1 LWPLFGGVVRSL
13 PGLPFVLALAL
24 SAMDPGGTAAQ
35 QPPSPAP
42 SRKTSATASDVE
54 RRLLE
59 AVRLHPESFEAH
71 RALASFYLQRSK
83 LAAALPHL
91 QAAQRID
98 PSQYANGYDLALVL
112 LQTGKLPEARDQAT
126 RTLTLK
132 DTSELHN
139 LLGDVEERAGNLV
152 AAAEEY
158 QRAAHIDA
166 SEENLFDWGNNLL
179 QLQAFEPATQ
189 VFTVG
194 IERYPKSAR
203 LHVGLG
209 IAQYSRGQYGA
220 AVTSLCQAVDLAPSD
235 PRPYQ
240 FLGEMY
246 GVAPEQ
252 GPEITERLGR
262 FVEARPRNPLANL
275 YYALSLWKGQP
286 AGSTPVDMQKVE
298 ALLRRAVALDPK
310 LTKGFL
316 ELGVLLSDQ
325 QRHKEA
331 IPELRRAIHLDPNQ
345 PQAHYRLAQ
354 AYQRTGQKALAAS
367 ELKIFERLKG
377 GSR

>member
-1 LWPLFGGVVRSL
+1 VRSFL
-13 PGLPFVLALAL
+13 SWSFVLVFVLC
-24 SAMDPGGTAAQ
+24 
-35 QPPSPAP
+35 SPAQTKVAVAQSAP
-42 SRKTSATASDVE
+42 PGKQSSKTPASADVE
-54 RRLLE
+54 QRLIEAARRQ
-59 AVRLHPESFEAH
+59 PDSFEAQ
-71 RALASFYLQRSK
+71 RALASYYLQKGK

-91 QAAQRID
+91 QRAQAID
-98 PSQYANGYDLALVL
+98 SNQYANGYDLALVL
-112 LQTGKLPEARDQAT
+112 LQTGKLPDAREQAT
-126 RTLTLK
+126 RTLTVK
-132 DTSELHN
+132 DTAELHN
-139 LLGDVEERAGNLV
+139 LLGDIEERAGNLV
-152 AAAEEY
+152 PAGEEY
-158 QRAAHIDA
+158 QRAAHMDET
-166 SEENLFDWGNNLL
+166 EENLFDFGNNLL

-189 VFTVG
+189 VFIVG
-194 IERYPKSAR
+194 TERYPKSAR

-209 IAQYSRGQYGA
+209 IAQYSRGQYDA
-220 AVTSLCQAVDLAPSD
+220 AVTAFCKAADLGPSD

-246 GVAPEQ
+246 GVAPER
-252 GPEITERLGR
+252 GPEITERLAR
-262 FVEARPRNPLANL
+262 FVGARPRDALANL

-310 LTKGFL
+310 LTKGFM

-331 IPELRRAIHLDPNQ
+331 IPELRRAIELDANQ

-354 AYQRTGQKALAAS
+354 AYQRTGQRALAAS
-367 ELKIFERLKG
+367 ELTIFERLKN

>member
-1 LWPLFGGVVRSL
+1 
-13 PGLPFVLALAL
+13 
-24 SAMDPGGTAAQ
+24 M
-35 QPPSPAP
+35 
-42 SRKTSATASDVE
+42 
-54 RRLLE
+54 
-59 AVRLHPESFEAH
+59 H
-71 RALASFYLQRSK
+71 RALASFYLQKGK
-83 LAAALPHL
+83 LEAALPHL
-91 QAAQRID
+91 QRAQAID

-112 LQTGKLPEARDQAT
+112 LQTGKIAEARDQAT
-126 RTLTLK
+126 RMLSVK

-139 LLGDVEERAGNLV
+139 VLGDIEEQAGNLL

-158 QRAAHIDA
+158 QRAAHMDA
-166 SEENLFDWGNNLL
+166 TEENLFDLGNNLL
-179 QLQAFEPATQ
+179 QLKAFEPATQ

-194 IERYPKSAR
+194 TEKYPKSAR

-209 IAQYSRGQYGA
+209 IAQYSRGQYDA
-220 AVTSLCQAVDLAPSD
+220 AVREFCDAADLAPSD

-246 GVAPEQ
+246 GVAPER
-252 GPEITERLGR
+252 GPEITERLAK
-262 FVEARPRNPLANL
+262 FVEKRPRNALANL

-286 AGSTPVDMQKVE
+286 AGALAPTDLAKVE

-316 ELGVLLSDQ
+316 ELGTLLADE

-331 IPELRRAIHLDPNQ
+331 IPELRRAIELDPNQ

-354 AYQRTGQKALAAS
+354 AYQRTGQKTLAAQ
-367 ELKIFERLKG
+367 ELAIFERLKDG
-377 GSR
+377 AGK

>member
-1 LWPLFGGVVRSL
+1 M
-13 PGLPFVLALAL
+13 ALAQ
-24 SAMDPGGTAAQ
+24 S
-35 QPPSPAP
+35 SPDSKQSP
-42 SRKTSATASDVE
+42 KVPNTASDVE
-54 RRLLE
+54 PRLIE
-59 AVRLHPESFEAH
+59 AVRQQPNSFEAH
-71 RALASFYLQRSK
+71 RALASFYLRKGK
-83 LAAALPHL
+83 LDAALPHL
-91 QAAQRID
+91 KRAQTID
-98 PSQYANGYDLALVL
+98 PAQYANGYDLALVL
-112 LQTGKLPEARDQAT
+112 LQTGKLSEARDQAT
-126 RTLTLK
+126 RTLTIK
-132 DTSELHN
+132 DTGELHN
-139 LLGDVEERAGNLV
+139 LLGDIEERAGNLV

-158 QRAAHIDA
+158 QRAAHMDA

-179 QLQAFEPATQ
+179 QLRAFEPATQ
-189 VFTVG
+189 IFSTG

-220 AVTSLCQAVDLAPSD
+220 AVTAFCQAVDLSPSD

-246 GVAPEQ
+246 GVAPER
-252 GPEITERLGR
+252 GPEITERLGK
-262 FVEARPRNPLANL
+262 FVEARPRNALANL

-286 AGSTPVDMQKVE
+286 AGSSAPTDMAKVE

-316 ELGVLLSDQ
+316 ELGTLLSDQ

-331 IPELRRAIHLDPNQ
+331 IPELRRAIELDPSQ

-354 AYQRTGQKALAAS
+354 AYQRTGQRVLAAQ
-367 ELKIFERLKG
+367 ELAIFERLKA
-377 GSR
+377 SSAK

>member
-1 LWPLFGGVVRSL
+1 VAV
-13 PGLPFVLALAL
+13 AI
-24 SAMDPGGTAAQ
+24 AQ
-35 QPPSPAP
+35 SSPAAKQP
-42 SRKTSATASDVE
+42 SKAPAASGEAE

-91 QAAQRID
+91 RAAQRID
-98 PSQYANGYDLALVL
+98 PTQYANGYDLALVL
-112 LQTGKLPEARDQAT
+112 LQTGKLSDAREQVA
-126 RTLTLK
+126 RTLAVK
-132 DTSELHN
+132 DSGELHN
-139 LLGDVEERAGNLV
+139 LLGDIEERGGNLV

-158 QRAAHIDA
+158 QRAAHMDA
-166 SEENLFDWGNNLL
+166 TEEHLFDWGNNLL
-179 QLQAFEPATQ
+179 QLRAFEPATQ
-189 VFTVG
+189 VFTAG
-194 IERYPKSAR
+194 IERHPKSAR
-203 LHVGLG
+203 LHIGLG
-209 IAQYSRGQYGA
+209 IAQYSRGQYEA
-220 AVTSLCQAVDLAPSD
+220 AVTSFCEAADLAPSD

-246 GVAPEQ
+246 GVAPER
-252 GPEITERLGR
+252 GSEITERLGR
-262 FVEARPRNPLANL
+262 FVEARPRNALAHL
-275 YYALSLWKGQP
+275 YYGLSLWKGQP
-286 AGSTPVDMQKVE
+286 AGSTPVDMRRVE

-316 ELGVLLSDQ
+316 ELGILLTEQ
-325 QRHKEA
+325 QRYKEA
-331 IPELRRAIHLDPNQ
+331 IPELRRAIQLNPDQ

-367 ELKIFERLKG
+367 ELQIFERLKD

>member
-1 LWPLFGGVVRSL
+1 VTFL
-13 PGLPFVLALAL
+13 PGASVVLALVL
-24 SAMDPGGTAAQ
+24 GTAGPIGIALAQ
-35 QPPSPAP
+35 SSPAGKQ
-42 SRKTSATASDVE
+42 SSKASNTASDLE
-54 RRLLE
+54 RRLIE
-59 AVRLHPESFEAH
+59 ATRQQPNSFEAH
-71 RALASFYLQRSK
+71 RALASFYLRNGK
-83 LAAALPHL
+83 LDAALPHL
-91 QAAQRID
+91 QRAQAID

-112 LQTGKLPEARDQAT
+112 LQTGKLSEARQLAT
-126 RTLTLK
+126 RTLKLK

-139 LLGDVEERAGNLV
+139 LLGDIEEREGNLV

-158 QRAAHIDA
+158 QRAAHMDA

-179 QLQAFEPATQ
+179 QLRAFEPATQ
-189 VFTVG
+189 IFSTG

-209 IAQYSRGQYGA
+209 IAQYSRGQYDA
-220 AVTSLCQAVDLAPSD
+220 AVTAFCQAADLSPSD

-246 GVAPEQ
+246 GVSPER
-252 GPEITERLGR
+252 GPEITERLGK
-262 FVEARPRNPLANL
+262 FVAARPRNAVANL

-286 AGSTPVDMQKVE
+286 AGASAPTDLAKVE

-316 ELGVLLSDQ
+316 ELGTLLSDQ

-331 IPELRRAIHLDPNQ
+331 IPELRRAIELDPSQ

-354 AYQRTGQKALAAS
+354 AYQRTGQKTLAAQ
-367 ELKIFERLKG
+367 ELAIFERLKA
-377 GSR
+377 SSAK